1 MTKIKN
7 NIEQLIFC
15 KYSKLMSALKEP
27 RKTMG
32 INLNNTSQFAE
43 SGIFVKEDDQDWG
56 SSGMNNVEQE
66 PDLR

>member
-1 MTKIKN
+1 MSKIKK
-7 NIEQLIFC
+7 NIEQLTFC

-27 RKTMG
+27 HKTTY
-32 INLNNTSQFAE
+32 INMNKASQFAE

-56 SSGMNNVEQE
+56 SSGMNNIEQE

>member
-1 MTKIKN
+1 MSKIKK
-7 NIEQLIFC
+7 NIEQFTLC

-27 RKTMG
+27 HKTTVM
-32 INLNNTSQFAE
+32 NVNKTSQFTE

-56 SSGMNNVEQE
+56 SSGMNNIEQE

>member
-1 MTKIKN
+1 MSKIKK
-7 NIEQLIFC
+7 NIEQLTFC
-15 KYSKLMSALKEP
+15 KYSKSMSALKEP
-27 RKTMG
+27 RKTIC

-56 SSGMNNVEQE
+56 SSGMNNIEQE